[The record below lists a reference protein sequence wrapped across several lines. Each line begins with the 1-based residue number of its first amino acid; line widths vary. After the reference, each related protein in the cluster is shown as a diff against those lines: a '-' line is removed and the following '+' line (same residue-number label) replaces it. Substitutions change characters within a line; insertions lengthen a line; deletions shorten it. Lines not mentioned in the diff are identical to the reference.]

1 MMGWRAA
8 SAVDARAD
16 DDGAK
21 AAVDATA
28 EARTSLDM
36 RAMAAVTMLVA
47 QACKWLELDFSEAK
61 LQWHRK
67 PAAPGGIRSSA
78 QRPFIQFS

>member
-36 RAMAAVTMLVA
+36 RAMAAAGDDAGGSVQAARSFSDAMFASTRAVVA
-47 QACKWLELDFSEAK
+47 D
-61 LQWHRK
+61 
-67 PAAPGGIRSSA
+67 
-78 QRPFIQFS
+78 